1 MMDLVLS
8 ITESVSQ
15 VSLYLCSD
23 AMFVHRGK
31 GEGGGLPQYPA
42 TPIHDI
48 TDGLKRGEKGEH
60 TETQSLLQSPNNS
73 IKSCCGAHKIER
85 EKKTSYSFS
94 WKRCLNAHF
103 RCRSK
108 KYETKENETQ

>member
-1 MMDLVLS
+1 MDLVLS

-15 VSLYLCSD
+15 VSLYLSSD
-23 AMFVHRGK
+23 AIFVHR

-48 TDGLKRGEKGEH
+48 MDGLKRGEKGEH

-73 IKSCCGAHKIER
+73 ITPSYGAHKKEG
-85 EKKTSYSFS
+85 EKKLLFLFLEAVS
-94 WKRCLNAHF
+94 
-103 RCRSK
+103 
-108 KYETKENETQ
+108 

>member
-1 MMDLVLS
+1 MDLVLS

-15 VSLYLCSD
+15 VSLYLSPD
-23 AMFVHRGK
+23 AIFVHRGK
-31 GEGGGLPQYPA
+31 GGDGGGLPQYPA

-48 TDGLKRGEKGEH
+48 MDGLKRGEKGEH

-73 IKSCCGAHKIER
+73 ITPSCGAHKKEG
-85 EKKTSYSFS
+85 KKNSYSFS

-103 RCRSK
+103 RCRSE